1 MREMGKNTS
10 VLYPPYKPIANT
22 CIRGRCTNPELVT
35 CNQSPVCYW
44 YGRYRVFLLRRRS
57 VTDAEIED
65 AGLGAADKRAMPAE
79 LVKLKTRC
87 LTDR

>member
-22 CIRGRCTNPELVT
+22 
-35 CNQSPVCYW
+35 W